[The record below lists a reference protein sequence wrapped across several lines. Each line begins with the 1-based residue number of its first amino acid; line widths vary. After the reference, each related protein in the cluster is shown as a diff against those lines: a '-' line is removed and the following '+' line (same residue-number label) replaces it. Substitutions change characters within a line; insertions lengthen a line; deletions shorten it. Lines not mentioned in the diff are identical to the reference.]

1 MAELGMKYY
10 IALVLHSSTT
20 ENNPAFFLQYLSV
33 YSQGSH
39 ITPNF
44 KKMIEMVGTHLSQQV
59 YSLISYIQLQSM
71 QAAEQ
76 QQERGKKGGREG
88 EGYSFE

>member
-1 MAELGMKYY
+1 MAELGVKYY
-10 IALVLHSSTT
+10 IALAFHSSTT

-44 KKMIEMVGTHLSQQV
+44 KKMV
-59 YSLISYIQLQSM
+59 SLIR
-71 QAAEQ
+71 
-76 QQERGKKGGREG
+76 QELVCVSSILKC
-88 EGYSFE
+88 SLC